1 MWSARVSAAHVDH
14 ETLVYCRQLDCT
26 FLEFVVWH
34 VDNPKIHSLSLLY
47 SATHSLTRGAPVFV
61 ASWTSPPPPDP
72 PPPHF
77 HGHVFEAFSILQG
90 GYHVSF
96 GKECTEIF
104 KTLPNRLT
112 WLDRVSTTGP
122 NPLCTYSAQISHAFV
137 ARPTVHARFFN
148 FSLGPTTARRTH
160 ASSQILLRIIQH
172 LVTGTSIQ
180 SPRQRPIANVRC
192 CAERLRP
199 KGFWHAQMEEHGAL
213 GTGEYS
219 NCLFGYTVRPTV
231 VRDLGCSL
239 GCSLVRRARRCRA
252 SCQSIIRARCPS

>member
-112 WLDRVSTTGP
+112 WLDCVLTTGP
-122 NPLCTYSAQISHAFV
+122 NPLCTYSTQISHVFV
-137 ARPTVHARFFN
+137 AQPTVHVCFFN
-148 FSLGPTTARRTH
+148 FLLGTW
-160 ASSQILLRIIQH
+160 
-172 LVTGTSIQ
+172 
-180 SPRQRPIANVRC
+180 
-192 CAERLRP
+192 CAECMP
-199 KGFWHAQMEEHGAL
+199 VHKSF
-213 GTGEYS
+213 
-219 NCLFGYTVRPTV
+219 F
-231 VRDLGCSL
+231 
-239 GCSLVRRARRCRA
+239 A
-252 SCQSIIRARCPS
+252 SCNIS